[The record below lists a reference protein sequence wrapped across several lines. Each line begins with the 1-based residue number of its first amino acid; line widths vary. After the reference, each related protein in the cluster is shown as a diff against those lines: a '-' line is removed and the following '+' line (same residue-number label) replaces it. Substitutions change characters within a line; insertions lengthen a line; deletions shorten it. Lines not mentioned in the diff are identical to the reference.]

1 MNATQ
6 SPNQSINVERLFEA
20 IISGDRFAARRII
33 ADSVRQGSAET
44 TISDLLWPTHE
55 LVEKLHRSDQLTT
68 LAYHL
73 STRLL
78 RMMVDQ
84 TSALLQRRPSIGRT
98 IFAMSGPTHNEEL
111 AAQMACDLLE
121 AQGYEVNFAGG
132 FQILGDDTGGIPAD
146 EVLNVVQERK
156 PDILLFFSSAARD
169 LPAIRNMIDQ
179 IRDNGASASTQVVV
193 GGGVFN
199 RAEGLSEE
207 IGADLCCNDP
217 LELVQV
223 LTDEA
228 MRPLRAKRSVSPA
241 KRAVQAK
248 RAAA

>member
-1 MNATQ
+1 MSQ
-6 SPNQSINVERLFEA
+6 NVDRLLEA
-20 IISGDRFAARRII
+20 LMSGDRFAARRIVS
-33 ADSVRQGSAET
+33 DSVRQGSAES
-44 TISDLLWPTHE
+44 TIHDLLWPAHE
-55 LVEKLHRSDQLTT
+55 MVEKLHRSDQLTT

-84 TSALLQRRPSIGRT
+84 TSALLQRKPSTGRT
-98 IFAMSGPTHNEEL
+98 ILAMSGPTHNEEL

-156 PDILLFFSSAARD
+156 PDLLLFFSSAARD
-169 LPAIRNMIDQ
+169 LPAIRAMIDQ
-179 IRDNGASASTQVVV
+179 IKDNGASASTQIVV
-193 GGGVFN
+193 GGGVFH

-223 LTDEA
+223 LTDDA
-228 MRPLRAKRSVSPA
+228 MRPLRAKRVVSPA